1 VSASNRRLRDF
12 AEADLPALIGL
23 WAAAWRE
30 VGLPIDFDAR
40 RAWLEDRLSALRA
53 DGAMIVV
60 GLDAS
65 EKPAGFVTVDPSR
78 GYLDQLCV
86 APAEGGSGL
95 ASALLDE
102 AKRRAPRVV
111 ELDVNE
117 ANARARRFYEREGFS
132 VAGRGVNARSG
143 LPTLKLVWRGEA

>member
-1 VSASNRRLRDF
+1 VSESNRRLRDF
-12 AEADLPALIGL
+12 VEADLPALIDL
-23 WAAAWRE
+23 WVTAWRE
-30 VGLPIDFDAR
+30 TGLSIDFDAR
-40 RAWLEDRLSALRA
+40 RAWLEGALRA

-65 EKPAGFVTVDPSR
+65 EKPAGFVAIDPR
-78 GYLDQLCV
+78 GGALNQLCV
-86 APAEGGSGL
+86 APAERGSGL

-102 AKRRAPRVV
+102 AKRRSPGVV

-143 LPTLKLVWRGEA
+143 LPTLKMLWRAEG

>member
-1 VSASNRRLRDF
+1 VNAAASALRAF
-12 AEADLPALIGL
+12 READLSALIDV
-23 WAAAWRE
+23 WAAAWSGT
-30 VGLPIDFDAR
+30 GLPIDFDAR
-40 RAWLEDRLSALRA
+40 RAWIDDRLRTLRA
-53 DGAMIVV
+53 EGVEIVV

-65 EKPAGFVTVDPSR
+65 EKLAGFVTIDPKS

-86 APAEGGSGL
+86 APAESGKGL

-117 ANARARRFYEREGFS
+117 ANPRARRFYEREGFS
-132 VAGRGVNARSG
+132 IVRRGVSPHSG
-143 LPTLKLVWRGEA
+143 LPTLKMQWQAEG